1 MHAYAG
7 MDLDL
12 KDDAQDLSDE
22 SLVREA
28 VTMMRRNLPEYVVNR
43 FVAAGYD
50 ALDIIAEMDVS
61 DKPGNSLQVIE
72 EFIAKEYPN
81 DPQYTRCTM
90 APSFKFPPGHR
101 QRIAKFV
108 GEVANHVQAKK
119 IPLNHKRR
127 CVEPPHK
134 AKRMKSSW
142 DITSSSA
149 SELSPCN
156 QDGMVRDIRQQ
167 IAKWQ
172 RSQKNNK
179 LRELKEHHHFTIDV
193 KVAESRNSVA
203 LVQCKVCGR
212 RCTLGLKNGRTL
224 LSNWTRHIIMCVQS
238 LSRTATEHKLDKHF
252 STPSPHSWRVT
263 YRYTWCIPC
272 GSLCG

>member
-7 MDLDL
+7 MDLNS

-28 VTMMRRNLPEYVVNR
+28 VTMMRRNLPEYVVNC

-50 ALDIIAEMDVS
+50 TLDIIAEMDVS

-90 APSFKFPPGHR
+90 APSFKFPPGHQ

-108 GEVANHVQAKK
+108 GEVTNHVQAKK

-127 CVEPPHK
+127 CPMCTCV
-134 AKRMKSSW
+134 
-142 DITSSSA
+142 SA
-149 SELSPCN
+149 R
-156 QDGMVRDIRQQ
+156 GY
-167 IAKWQ
+167 
-172 RSQKNNK
+172 
-179 LRELKEHHHFTIDV
+179 
-193 KVAESRNSVA
+193 
-203 LVQCKVCGR
+203 
-212 RCTLGLKNGRTL
+212 
-224 LSNWTRHIIMCVQS
+224 TRHLV
-238 LSRTATEHKLDKHF
+238 L
-252 STPSPHSWRVT
+252 
-263 YRYTWCIPC
+263 
-272 GSLCG
+272 